1 MLPGH
6 SRRMVARGCVLVPSA
21 SAQIQPL
28 GRETTAAPI
37 ALPAKQPIAGFR
49 SGRGKIV
56 QQSKG
61 ALPGS
66 WNGSYYNQLQIYS
79 LRTNASRA
87 PTLLAV
93 SAVGWGFRLL
103 ILHSRKAS
111 FRQLGW
117 FRRI

>member
-49 SGRGKIV
+49 SGRAKIV

-66 WNGSYYNQLQIYS
+66 WNGSYYNQLQVNRS
-79 LRTNASRA
+79 KHTSGAQPFSRCLREGGDFYFLSPMST
-87 PTLLAV
+87 P
-93 SAVGWGFRLL
+93 VGAM
-103 ILHSRKAS
+103 I
-111 FRQLGW
+111 RQLG
-117 FRRI
+117 